1 MLLYYVYS
9 LFSLSDTNKS
19 NSFDSFLFD
28 LFFFSS
34 FVARRSAFTAALFDN
49 SNNLN
54 CLGPFSN
61 TIPIQY
67 KKVFTNL
74 GNNYNS
80 NTGIYKA
87 PFKGVYSLSVSVFHD
102 AGQGTNEQ
110 SCVLLYVNGDMVAVI
125 FLFFSF
131 FQSVTLNT
139 PLTCAKMNCDCA
151 FTSERSCC
159 CGASDMYQT
168 ENYVYERMKD
178 LYMRINKKVA
188 FQAHMKNNIATA
200 SFTGG
205 MACFGPFNIDVPIP
219 FGEVLLN
226 DYNGYNKA
234 LVVAVWENNRE
245 DFQDS
250 ATQHVILLLEK
261 GNQVYLRLVSGRR
274 ICTTLESNTFSGFM
288 LYPRFTE

>member
-1 MLLYYVYS
+1 M
-9 LFSLSDTNKS
+9 
-19 NSFDSFLFD
+19 
-28 LFFFSS
+28 SS
-34 FVARRSAFTAALFDN
+34 FFLLGALSLLGLVQGQVSAIASLKEVAL
-49 SNNLN
+49 
-54 CLGPFSN
+54 
-61 TIPIQY
+61 
-67 KKVFTNL
+67 
-74 GNNYNS
+74 
-80 NTGIYKA
+80 
-87 PFKGVYSLSVSVFHD
+87 
-102 AGQGTNEQ
+102 
-110 SCVLLYVNGDMVAVI
+110 
-125 FLFFSF
+125 
-131 FQSVTLNT
+131 TLNT

-178 LYMRINKKVA
+178 LYMRINKLKTEVQELTTERKVA

-234 LVVAVWENNRE
+234 LGTFTAPRNGAYVFSFTITSLVKETELMYHKVELVAEGGSVVAVWENNRE

-288 LYPRFTE
+288 LYPVDN